1 MGDFTIT
8 TEQQLIKLLLSK
20 EFFDDNKT
28 RVMRSMFPSELAD
41 LYDTIVLAHTKY
53 ERNITVMEV
62 RELFRV
68 HNPTATRAKREL
80 IAEILEDINS
90 YAPIGQDVANDVLEK
105 LWQQEIGRRIADMG
119 LAMME
124 GNPDKIHE
132 IKELINK
139 SEDGFVPDDDVVPV
153 TTNVEELL
161 QYMENEDCWEFNIP
175 SLAKAVR
182 GGKGGEFMIAFARP
196 EIGKTAFYVSLA
208 TSPNGFCSQGAD
220 VHILTNEEP
229 AVRTM
234 LRSVMSYTGYSKE
247 QVFMNRQAATQKF
260 TEIAPN
266 LVMLDKVDASIEWL
280 DKYCAKK
287 KPDIL
292 IIDQL
297 DKIDVSGTFART
309 DEKLRQIYLKFR
321 EICKRH
327 DLFGIGISQAS
338 ADADS
343 RTNVT
348 YSMMENSKTGK
359 AAEAD
364 LIVGIGKSDIT
375 DNNDSRRYLTISK
388 NKLTGFHGNI
398 VCNLDINTSR
408 YTA

>member
-1 MGDFTIT
+1 
-8 TEQQLIKLLLSK
+8 
-20 EFFDDNKT
+20 
-28 RVMRSMFPSELAD
+28 MRSMFPAELAD
-41 LYDTIVLAHTKY
+41 LYDTIVDGHEKY
-53 ERNITVMEV
+53 NRDLRIAEL
-62 RELFRV
+62 RELFRAN
-68 HNPTATRAKREL
+68 NPTATRAKREL
-80 IAEILEDINS
+80 IAEILDDVSS
-90 YAPIGQDVANDVLEK
+90 YAAIGSDVAEDVLTK

-132 IKELINK
+132 IKDLVER
-139 SEDGFVPDDDVVPV
+139 SENGFVPDDEVVPV

-161 QYMENEDCWEFNIP
+161 QYMDNADCWEFNIP

-208 TSPNGFCSQGAD
+208 AAPNGFCSQGAD
-220 VHILTNEEP
+220 VHIITNEEP
-229 AVRTM
+229 AIRTM
-234 LRSVMSYTGYSKE
+234 LRSVMAYTGYNKE
-247 QVFMNRQAATQKF
+247 QVYMDRKGACQKF
-260 TEIAPN
+260 TEIGPN
-266 LVMLDKVDASIEWL
+266 LIMLDKVDASIEWL
-280 DKYCAKK
+280 DKYCATK

-338 ADADS
+338 ADAENK
-343 RTNVT
+343 TNVT
-348 YSMMENSKTGK
+348 YAMMENSKTGK

-364 LIVGIGKSDIT
+364 LIIGIGKSDIT

-398 VCNLDINTSR
+398 VCNLETERSR

>member
-1 MGDFTIT
+1 
-8 TEQQLIKLLLSK
+8 
-20 EFFDDNKT
+20 
-28 RVMRSMFPSELAD
+28 MRSMFPTELAD
-41 LYDTIVLAHTKY
+41 LYDTLVLAHEKY
-53 ERNITVMEV
+53 ERNVTVVEV

-80 IAEILEDINS
+80 IADILDDIHA
-90 YAPIGQDVANDVLEK
+90 YAPIGKDVASDVLEK

-124 GNPDKIHE
+124 GKPEKIHE
-132 IKELINK
+132 IKDLIEK
-139 SEDGFVPDDDVVPV
+139 SEDGFVHDDEVMPV
-153 TTNVEELL
+153 TTDVEELL
-161 QYMENEDCWEFNIP
+161 QYVSNEDCWEFNVP
-175 SLAKAVR
+175 SLSKTVR

-220 VHILTNEEP
+220 VHIITNEEP
-229 AVRTM
+229 ARRTM
-234 LRSVMSYTGYSKE
+234 LRAVSAYTGYSSE
-247 QVFMNRQAATQKF
+247 QIYMNRQNATQKF
-260 TEIAPN
+260 TEISQN
-266 LVMLDKVDASIEWL
+266 LTMVDNVDASIEWL
-280 DKYCAKK
+280 NKYCATK

-292 IIDQL
+292 IVDQL
-297 DKIDVSGTFART
+297 DKINVAGTFART
-309 DEKLRQIYLKFR
+309 DEKLREIYLKFR

-338 ADADS
+338 ADAENK
-343 RTNVT
+343 TNVT
-348 YSMMENSKTGK
+348 YAMMENSKTGK

-398 VCNLDINTSR
+398 VCNLETATSR